1 MLEVSHL
8 NFSYGE
14 ESILSDISF
23 SLDYGQ
29 SVAVLGK
36 NGAGKSTL
44 FKCILQFIQPK
55 SGDVFLNQR
64 SLSELSQ
71 KKVAQEIAYIP
82 QKQQSAFDY
91 SVFDMVLMG
100 TVSQFQVHKGPT
112 QAEFDVTNR
121 ALEQLGI
128 KYLSEKR
135 YSEISGGEQRLAVIA
150 RAMAQGSRVIIMD
163 EPCANLDFGNQYR
176 VLETIDSLANQGY
189 LIIQSTHDPNQA
201 LQYTHQS
208 IVLDGGSIVGFG
220 KTREVLT
227 KDLIQ
232 QIYNIPVRKVEI
244 NGVNTPVILA
254 GIE

>member
-8 NFSYGE
+8 SFSYGE
-14 ESILSDISF
+14 QAILSDISF

-44 FKCILQFIQPK
+44 FKCILQFIHPN
-55 SGDVFLNQR
+55 SGEVFLNQT
-64 SLSELSQ
+64 SLSSISQ

-100 TVSQFQVHKGPT
+100 TTSQFQVHKGPT
-112 QAEFDVTNR
+112 QAEFDTTNK

-128 KYLSEKR
+128 MYLSDKR
-135 YSEISGGEQRLAVIA
+135 FSEISGGEQRLAVIA
-150 RAMAQGSRVIIMD
+150 RAMAQGSRVLIMD

-176 VLETIDSLANQGY
+176 VLETIDSLADQGY

-208 IVLDGGSIVGFG
+208 IVLDGGVIVGFG
-220 KTREVLT
+220 KTQDVLT
-227 KDLIQ
+227 QALIQ
-232 QIYNIPVRKVEI
+232 QIYNIPVRKI
-244 NGVNTPVILA
+244 DIKGVNTPVILA